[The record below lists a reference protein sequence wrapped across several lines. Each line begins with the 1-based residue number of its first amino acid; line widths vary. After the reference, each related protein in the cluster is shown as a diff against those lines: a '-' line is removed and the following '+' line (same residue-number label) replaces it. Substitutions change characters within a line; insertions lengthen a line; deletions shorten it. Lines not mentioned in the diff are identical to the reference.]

1 MVIHSPFCHLSS
13 WNDKISDHAGCVR
26 MRERQNMKEKER
38 KERKREREIGKKS
51 KQLGRKRAAISKKKV
66 DTREKSWQKSASVR
80 SREIQF
86 NL

>member
-1 MVIHSPFCHLSS
+1 
-13 WNDKISDHAGCVR
+13 
-26 MRERQNMKEKER
+26 MKEKGR
-38 KERKREREIGKKS
+38 KERKRERDRKKS

-66 DTREKSWQKSASVR
+66 DTREKPWQKSASVR